1 MQINVNLE
9 KVFNLDSNQLKEGQN
24 LSEHQQKFW
33 DSCQNC
39 SYTIIVM
46 KTNFDKIIGEFIPSN
61 VVETKNKNKLINSQ
75 KWFFF
80 YFSG

>member
-1 MQINVNLE
+1 
-9 KVFNLDSNQLKEGQN
+9 
-24 LSEHQQKFW
+24 
-33 DSCQNC
+33 
-39 SYTIIVM
+39 M

>member
-46 KTNFDKIIGEFIPSN
+46 KTNFGQQVPFCLNQSIHTDN
-61 VVETKNKNKLINSQ
+61 VVVCE
-75 KWFFF
+75 
-80 YFSG
+80 